1 LSITNISDL
10 VTATLPKPQIQH
22 CFNAT
27 VPGRHLETFRGMRI
41 QKTLAALC
49 SILVVECLALSA
61 FAVEVTEPAAAAHGY
76 PGVYD
81 IKGKKLANS
90 EFRQWVENSRLHVVI
105 THKFSAGEVYEEH
118 AEFRQQPELIQE
130 KWSWKESKDGKSQRE
145 FTVDFSTGI
154 ASAHIRQENKD
165 VSKKINVEP
174 GRTFA
179 GFGFSLA
186 LSNLRKRLLNGEQVQ
201 LKAVGFSQFPTL
213 GPQVVAVTISHGG
226 VDRMRMSGRSLKG
239 DRFIIHPE
247 IPFIA
252 KFFVDV
258 PDTKIWLTNPAPA
271 GFLRWE
277 GPIVLPTDPV
287 IRVDLVAG
295 EKSGPAESAGS

>member
-81 IKGKKLANS
+81 IKGKKIANS